1 MIRIN
6 FLPPE
11 QRPPKWRTGKI
22 FAVLTLLVV
31 FAFAAV
37 WGGFLSMID
46 HTERSLADAKNRF
59 ELLRPAR
66 EAMLAANARQ
76 QGIDAKNAVLMT
88 LTNTRPSWYAI
99 LSQLGAKTPAE
110 IWLTDLTVE
119 KNVVKLGGMAK
130 DYPDLAAFMRTL
142 DQDELF
148 AEPVLGKAEKLATV
162 AVIKFEMTVKVK
174 GL

>member
-31 FAFAAV
+31 GAFAAA
-37 WGGFLSMID
+37 WGWLSFMLD
-46 HTERSLADAKNRF
+46 HTERSLADTKNRY

-66 EAMLAANARQ
+66 EAMLAANAKQ

-88 LTNTRPSWYAI
+88 LTNERPSWYAI

-119 KNVVKLGGMAK
+119 KNVIKLNGMAK
-130 DYPDLAAFMRTL
+130 GYPDLAAFMRTL

-148 AEPVLGKAEKLATV
+148 VEPVLGKAERIA
-162 AVIKFEMTVKVK
+162 AAAAIKFEMTVKVK